1 MMSQQQRM
9 SAARPRVQCP
19 TAPSGGAL
27 RRPVVQVVLAALAA
41 VLLVG
46 CAELDGL
53 LADPPHPR
61 SPAAEL
67 ATEDRPH
74 GVPADAEPATL
85 DRVVDGDTIRVF
97 ASEGSVIEER
107 GSVRVRLLNID
118 APELARDGQP
128 AECLAEEAT
137 ARVEELLADS
147 EVVWLA
153 ADEVERD
160 RFDRP
165 LRGVWTAEGIFLN
178 EVLAAEGLATSVLF
192 NDNDRFLVAVEAAE
206 SRAQQGGRGLHGDA
220 CR

>member
-1 MMSQQQRM
+1 MSQQQRTGT
-9 SAARPRVQCP
+9 ARPCVPSP
-19 TAPSGGAL
+19 TPPAGDTL
-27 RRPVVQVVLAALAA
+27 HRHVVQVVFAALAA

-46 CAELDGL
+46 CAELEAL
-53 LADPPHPR
+53 LADPPPPP
-61 SPAAEL
+61 SPAAEP
-67 ATEDRPH
+67 AADDRPD
-74 GVPADAEPATL
+74 GVPADAEPVTL

-97 ASEGSVIEER
+97 ASEGSAIEER

-137 ARVEELLADS
+137 ARLEELLADS

-165 LRGVWTAEGIFLN
+165 LRGVWTDEGVFLN
-178 EVLAAEGLATSVLF
+178 EVLAAEGLATAVLF
-192 NDNDRFLVAVEAAE
+192 NDNDRFLPAVEAAE
-206 SRAQQGGRGLHGDA
+206 SRAQRSGRGLHGDA